1 MIRIHPVCLF
11 VLCFSLIL
19 GCSIK
24 APEVRVTGE
33 KTALEREVIGTYH
46 QMREDTWMIA
56 STRSTAE
63 DTLADVSP
71 EKKQV
76 LEALREQEYNK
87 DDIDEFKRKGFV
99 GENNQSFLDIRPS
112 EILESDPET
121 KRLVEEIVGEENRD
135 RDIIM
140 GRVIELNESLKKAVR
155 EEVLVIFARMRQ
167 ENSPEGTWV
176 QQPDGKWIKK

>member
-1 MIRIHPVCLF
+1 MIRLRPVYLIA
-11 VLCFSLIL
+11 LCFSLIL

-46 QMREDTWMIA
+46 QMKEDTWMIA

-63 DTLADVSP
+63 DTLAEVSP

-76 LEALREQEYNK
+76 LEAIREQEYNK
-87 DDIDEFKRKGFV
+87 DDVDEFKQKGYV
-99 GENNQSFLDIRPS
+99 GENNQSFLEIRPS
-112 EILESDPET
+112 ETLESDFET
-121 KRLVEEIVGEENRD
+121 KKLVEEIINEENRD

-155 EEVLVIFARMRQ
+155 EEVLVIFARMHQ
-167 ENSPEGTWV
+167 ENSPQGTWV
-176 QQPDGKWIKK
+176 QQPEGKWVKK